1 MSIMGCHGA
10 EMSTKRQIAA
20 NRRNARKSTGPKTA
34 AGKDRAKGNAL
45 KHGLTAAQITVFD
58 ERPEDF
64 ESLYSGLL
72 AALIPSGALEEQLV
86 ERIVVCAWRLRRVY
100 RIEAWLIGNP
110 SSGAIQASKALTPEP
125 ELNYDLSKLTIEQL
139 ASLNA
144 LSETISNP
152 RAGAAFVGAQT
163 ATSAEAQAATP
174 AEGQPATPA
183 QVQAAPSAEG
193 QAATPAEAQ
202 PATPAQVQAAPSA
215 EGQAATLAE
224 AQPATPAQVQAAP
237 SAEGQAAPPAERQ
250 AAIPAE
256 AQPATQRKC
265 RPQPTRKRKPQSRS
279 KRRWKGRRRSK
290 RRERIADLLRS
301 ATSSWVSRQATVRSF
316 NCPVT
321 KRQSNARTIGLCM
334 ISSAFRRGERAR
346 P

>member
-215 EGQAATLAE
+215 EGQAA
-224 AQPATPAQVQAAP
+224 
-237 SAEGQAAPPAERQ
+237 PPAERQ